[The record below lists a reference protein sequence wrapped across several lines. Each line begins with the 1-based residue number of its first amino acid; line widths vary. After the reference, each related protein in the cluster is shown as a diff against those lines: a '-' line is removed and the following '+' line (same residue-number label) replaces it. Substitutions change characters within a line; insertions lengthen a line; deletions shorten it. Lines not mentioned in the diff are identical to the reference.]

1 MPNVWPK
8 ENYKVKNWA
17 TSELA
22 GKYGWFLGDAHS
34 CGKSD
39 VPNRC
44 SESTLSQGPRP
55 LGTRAFLRK
64 AILYN
69 LYSDNLN
76 QMCVQKRHV
85 FVLHIFSLCIFFER
99 STEACLGN
107 YNIDLSDLLLVITS
121 SDYSPARPQLD
132 GLELIGSRLDISIAV
147 TLSMRCCFRS
157 LELSQKHFN
166 YFYLIWVV

>member
-1 MPNVWPK
+1 MCDPK
-8 ENYKVKNWA
+8 KIIRYRIEQLRIQPITKIWSVF
-17 TSELA
+17 
-22 GKYGWFLGDAHS
+22 GWCDNLMSQIDAPYRPWIKALG
-34 CGKSD
+34 
-39 VPNRC
+39 
-44 SESTLSQGPRP
+44 P
-55 LGTRAFLRK
+55 LEPVLFLRK
-64 AILYN
+64 LYN

-76 QMCVQKRHV
+76 QMCLQKRHV

-132 GLELIGSRLDISIAV
+132 GLELIGSRLHFCIAV
-147 TLSMRCCFRS
+147 TLSMGWCFGP

-166 YFYLIWVV
+166 YFFIIWAVL